1 VNGRAKSLSER
12 RLRQPWHKDTVINYL
27 PPTTAPP
34 STTLAHRDYHGWST
48 TTTQRLLHPCMLS
61 SVCQIVLLRGC
72 VKTFCENCVRA
83 RGASSACGA
92 RSFQRDTRRCACS
105 PAARAGW
112 PPVAR
117 AQKRCCMLPSTIL
130 PKEGSPKIDG
140 GGDRGLVFLL
150 FFVFVFD
157 ISLSDRG
164 QQRRSSR
171 EGGAR
176 HWRQRWEAE
185 VVRRGDL
192 LCLYLDSV

>member
-12 RLRQPWHKDTVINYL
+12 RHRQPWHKDTVINYL

-140 GGDRGLVFLL
+140 GGDGGLFSCCFLFLFLTFPCLIGDSSGARRGREVH
-150 FFVFVFD
+150 D
-157 ISLSDRG
+157 IGDSGGR
-164 QQRRSSR
+164 RRSC
-171 EGGAR
+171 GGATYY
-176 HWRQRWEAE
+176 
-185 VVRRGDL
+185 V
-192 LCLYLDSV
+192 CI

>member
-1 VNGRAKSLSER
+1 MNGRAKSLSER
-12 RLRQPWHKDTVINYL
+12 RHRQPWHKDTVINYL

-61 SVCQIVLLRGC
+61 SVCQIVLRGR
-72 VKTFCENCVRA
+72 VMTFCENCVRA

-92 RSFQRDTRRCACS
+92 RSFQRGTRRCACS

-140 GGDRGLVFLL
+140 GGDRGLVFCRFLFLTSL
-150 FFVFVFD
+150 FFFELCTF
-157 ISLSDRG
+157 RG
-164 QQRRSSR
+164 
-171 EGGAR
+171 
-176 HWRQRWEAE
+176 
-185 VVRRGDL
+185 
-192 LCLYLDSV
+192 

>member
-1 VNGRAKSLSER
+1 
-12 RLRQPWHKDTVINYL
+12 
-27 PPTTAPP
+27 
-34 STTLAHRDYHGWST
+34 
-48 TTTQRLLHPCMLS
+48 ML
-61 SVCQIVLLRGC
+61 
-72 VKTFCENCVRA
+72 CENCVRA
-83 RGASSACGA
+83 RGALSACGA

-117 AQKRCCMLPSTIL
+117 AQKRCCMLPSPIL

-150 FFVFVFD
+150 IFFVFD

-164 QQRRSSR
+164 QQLRSSR

-176 HWRQRWEAE
+176 HWQRRWEAE
-185 VVRRGDL
+185 VVRRGRRIMFVFRFSIDHRHYSAVWCAAYEAPETGAAL
-192 LCLYLDSV
+192 ALASWSPRRAAELSGTRG